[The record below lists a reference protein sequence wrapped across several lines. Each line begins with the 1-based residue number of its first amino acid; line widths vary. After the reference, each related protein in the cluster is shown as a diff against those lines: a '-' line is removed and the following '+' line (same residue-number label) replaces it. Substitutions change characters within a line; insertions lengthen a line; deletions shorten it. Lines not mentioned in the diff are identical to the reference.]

1 MEVMEDQAQDPVAQ
15 AAVDSSL
22 VVAAA
27 QAVQQLQQEPLPRDP
42 LLPHSSLLRA
52 VECSDL
58 VVD

>member
-1 MEVMEDQAQDPVAQ
+1 MEDQAQDPVAQ

-22 VVAAA
+22 VVAVA
-27 QAVQQLQQEPLPRDP
+27 QAVLQLQQEPLPRDP

-52 VECSDL
+52 VECWV